1 MVTLVL
7 PGYSAKNKEWSEKVA
22 ENLTVGGQIRPV
34 FWDHWTDPTQKFKV
48 KEKARLLG
56 DISDKLIINI
66 VAKSV
71 GTLVASHI
79 IQKYPSQIGRIVF
92 CGIPLNDFD
101 DQDKEEMKN
110 AINLLPS
117 DKIVCYQNTG
127 DPHGTLVQ
135 IKDYLDKLETKVN
148 VIEKDRDDH
157 EYPYYEEFNKFL
169 ADLVR

>member
-1 MVTLVL
+1 MVTLIL
-7 PGYSAKNKEWSEKVA
+7 PGYSAKNKEWSEKVS
-22 ENLTVGGQIRPV
+22 ENLRIGGTIRPV

-66 VAKSV
+66 VAKSI

-79 IQKYPSQIGRIVF
+79 IQKYPSQIGKVIF

-101 DQDKEEMKN
+101 EKDKEEMKT

-117 DKIVCYQNTG
+117 KNIICYQNAG
-127 DPHGTLVQ
+127 DPHGTFEQV
-135 IKDYLDKLETKVN
+135 KGYVDKLETKVKI
-148 VIEKDRDDH
+148 IENDRDDH
-157 EYPYYEEFNKFL
+157 AYPFYEEFNIFL
-169 ADLVR
+169 S